1 MKYENQPPG
10 PTCALE
16 KAQIVQLGSYIN
28 KYIYILYFILGP
40 RPRNLNLYYK
50 IIFFFWFCCENQN
63 KCFCFKRSTILQ
75 LVAAATKLLLRIK
88 SFPTLDAATEL
99 LLQAAR
105 PATELRAA
113 HTMTILDGKNVFE
126 YFWSD
131 PKTRVFE

>member
-50 IIFFFWFCCENQN
+50 INFFFGF
-63 KCFCFKRSTILQ
+63 
-75 LVAAATKLLLRIK
+75 AAKIK
-88 SFPTLDAATEL
+88 
-99 LLQAAR
+99 
-105 PATELRAA
+105 
-113 HTMTILDGKNVFE
+113 INVSALNVQQ
-126 YFWSD
+126 YSSS
-131 PKTRVFE
+131 

>member
-50 IIFFFWFCCENQN
+50 IN
-63 KCFCFKRSTILQ
+63 
-75 LVAAATKLLLRIK
+75 
-88 SFPTLDAATEL
+88 
-99 LLQAAR
+99 
-105 PATELRAA
+105 
-113 HTMTILDGKNVFE
+113 
-126 YFWSD
+126 
-131 PKTRVFE
+131 